1 MLTLTRRAG
10 ESISIGDD
18 VEVVVLGVSRGR
30 ARIGIKAPRQT
41 PVHRTELLERI
52 GEQNQRARR
61 AADLPQDALDRN
73 AISFPRGIIGLAA
86 HKSFVLCDTGS
97 AEAPS
102 AIQVLVSRK
111 DVSFQISVV
120 EATAVVP
127 DYPVEDARKSA
138 HLDEEVAVALVV
150 AEHSGH
156 LTTNLIAPI
165 VIGLDSRCGFQV
177 VLDRRDFGV
186 AHELLHLPG
195 GVLRAAMKPTP
206 AKTDPRPLNDNDR
219 AKIISSR

>member
-41 PVHRTELLERI
+41 PVHRTELLTRI

-61 AADLPQDALDRN
+61 AADLPEEALERN
-73 AISFPRGIIGLAA
+73 AISFPRGIIGLSA
-86 HKSFVLCDTGS
+86 HKSFVLCETGTLD
-97 AEAPS
+97 APS
-102 AIQVLVSRK
+102 IIQVLVSRK
-111 DVSFQISVV
+111 DLSFQISVV
-120 EATAVVP
+120 EATSVMP
-127 DYPVEDARKSA
+127 DYPVEEARRQA

-150 AEHSGH
+150 AEHGGH

-177 VLDRRDFGV
+177 VLDRRDYGV
-186 AHELLHLPG
+186 DHELMRLPG
-195 GVLRAAMKPTP
+195 GELRAALKPGPTAANP
-206 AKTDPRPLNDNDR
+206 QAQNDNVQTKR
-219 AKIISSR
+219 ISSR